1 MESFESTNHTMN
13 FEFHLFL
20 VLKKKRP
27 LFLRQTTINTS
38 HWIRLF
44 AAMSYKAL
52 KTMEIVPV
60 VPTLWVLEKKDSVT
74 KILKDQWNHWG
85 AGCVTFLITKL
96 PPKDIEINLVEFEK
110 KESIN
115 MDFKVKFTNREKDSL
130 TGKEFDKAYVFDN
143 PTKIKN
149 KEKIRLFKI
158 RVNSLSSKF
167 KHAVVQF
174 ELVCDGQR
182 AYTPGFYIASKVS
195 SLGDKP
201 VATCISFA
209 EIKKLKSKPT
219 ASKMKQVWGGKA
231 PRTQLVKKRK
241 RDTTHSLKKYDE
253 IFESSDD
260 DSDSDTDT
268 EQETYE
274 NTKKIATDTSFLR
287 KEMLALK
294 KNMEHIQNSLKD
306 LTSIQQQ
313 QQEMMQQQQE
323 LLQQQQETFSQ
334 CMQSDEAE
342 ENDNEILS
350 TFTQNQLFSFN
361 SNSADQFD
369 SLFK

>member
-1 MESFESTNHTMN
+1 MEHNDY
-13 FEFHLFL
+13 LL
-20 VLKKKRP
+20 P
-27 LFLRQTTINTS
+27 
-38 HWIRLF
+38 
-44 AAMSYKAL
+44 YKAL
-52 KTMEIVPV
+52 KTMQIVPI

-115 MDFKVKFTNREKDSL
+115 MDFKVKFTNREEDSI
-130 TGKEFDKAYVFDN
+130 TGKEFEKVYFLDN

-149 KEKIRLFKI
+149 KEKIRLFKV

-209 EIKKLKSKPT
+209 EIEKLKSKPT

-231 PRTQLVKKRK
+231 PRNQLVKKRK
-241 RDTTHSLKKYDE
+241 RDTTLKKYDE

-260 DSDSDTDT
+260 DSGSDSDT

-274 NTKKIATDTSFLR
+274 NTKKIVADTSFLR
-287 KEMLALK
+287 KEML
-294 KNMEHIQNSLKD
+294 SLKNSFND
-306 LTSIQQQ
+306 NQQQHREMLQQ
-313 QQEMMQQQQE
+313 QQEM
-323 LLQQQQETFSQ
+323 LQQQQEMLQQQQEMIQQLQEMFSQ
-334 CMQSDEAE
+334 YMQSGEE
-342 ENDNEILS
+342 ENDNEFMS

-361 SNSADQFD
+361 NSNSGDQFD